1 VALLQP
7 PPPVLSENPPMGV
20 DPGPARAVWLS
31 WAGPSD
37 TGAVPAA
44 AGLRHLADRLDQALP
59 PLAREVGALSD

>member
-1 VALLQP
+1 
-7 PPPVLSENPPMGV
+7 MGV